1 MPASLPFKKDKSTL
15 MPPLFM
21 VKFVSVHS
29 WRKLAW
35 LTRTWYVPFWK
46 EQVWPSLLQEPVVSL
61 LRLSVSKGAWLATAV
76 AVAPKSGVGLG
87 RGVGLGLGVE
97 VGENV
102 DVGLLPVVAAGV

>member
-1 MPASLPFKKDKSTL
+1 

-21 VKFVSVHS
+21 VKFVSVQS
-29 WRKLAW
+29 WRKLTR
-35 LTRTWYVPFWK
+35 LTSTWYVPFWK
-46 EQVWPSLLQEPVVSL
+46 EQVWPSLLQEPFVSL

-87 RGVGLGLGVE
+87 LG